1 MGRFAGKTIAEL
13 REAAREAASVGEPT
27 IIKDLV
33 AEMET
38 RIERRKQQG
47 KPTKKE
53 QQEFLD
59 ELRAG
64 KVAPPKRVPI
74 RIAEPESPDDELK
87 RLRRELELWRS
98 IYSHKT
104 ELLARWGMTDSLPI
118 EMVEKVLGFW
128 EDKIKDGR
136 ADLIRTKERLTSDR
150 ATIKIRADHKS

>member
-53 QQEFLD
+53 QQEFLN

-98 IYSHKT
+98 LYSYDT
-104 ELLARWGMTDSLPI
+104 EMLARWGMTDSLPI
-118 EMVEKVLGFW
+118 EIVEKVLGFW
-128 EDKIKDGR
+128 EDKIKDGC
-136 ADLIRTKERLTSDR
+136 ADLIRTKERLTSDS
-150 ATIKIRADHKS
+150 ATIKTRAVRKS